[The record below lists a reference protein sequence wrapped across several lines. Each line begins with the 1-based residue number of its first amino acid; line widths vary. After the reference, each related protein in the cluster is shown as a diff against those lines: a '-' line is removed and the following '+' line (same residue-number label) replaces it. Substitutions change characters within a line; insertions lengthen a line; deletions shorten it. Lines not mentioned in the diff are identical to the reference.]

1 MNQEKINHE
10 NVHQANSDQRIA
22 NETTHAHVQ
31 KATEEPLKEK
41 EGEKKKKSPR
51 KKTVRDLD
59 KEIEALKRRRETLYK
74 KQIAELGKQ
83 VLAILERNDISFLEI
98 SEESDLFFSELEEMI
113 EQNKENLKAI
123 IS

>member
-1 MNQEKINHE
+1 MNQEGFNRE
-10 NVHQANSDQRIA
+10 NVNPIA
-22 NETTHAHVQ
+22 NETYHSHVQ
-31 KATEEPLKEK
+31 KTTEEQPKEK
-41 EGEKKKKSPR
+41 ELEKKKKSPR

-59 KEIEALKRRRETLYK
+59 QEIEALKRRRENLYK
-74 KQIAELGKQ
+74 KQITELGKQ

-123 IS
+123 VS